1 MVVDRQ
7 GGCGGDGETIL
18 SALLDKLSLTT
29 VVATNIVIWVCW
41 TGAGIVTY
49 AFWFLFTCLPAS
61 VSKSLRP
68 ENYKHIKTIHLA
80 KKFLSMKWC

>member
-1 MVVDRQ
+1 MLVDGQ

-49 AFWFLFTCLPAS
+49 AFLQ
-61 VSKSLRP
+61 
-68 ENYKHIKTIHLA
+68 
-80 KKFLSMKWC
+80 